1 MFQDIQGFTGLAE
14 TMDPVRLA
22 KLTSECIK
30 KKKKNQERERKREQI
45 TSHCCFDRKIDMD
58 TMTEIVVKNGGTID
72 KYIGDCIMSLF
83 GAPEVA
89 CFLPHFFLTY
99 HSFG

>member
-30 KKKKNQERERKREQI
+30 KKKKKESKEKKTNRK
-45 TSHCCFDRKIDMD
+45 
-58 TMTEIVVKNGGTID
+58 
-72 KYIGDCIMSLF
+72 SL
-83 GAPEVA
+83 
-89 CFLPHFFLTY
+89 LL
-99 HSFG
+99 